1 MLRRELESPS
11 RRAHHETLGPTRVAD
26 HGCIDGGYGAHI
38 GIGWYAYKRRVD
50 TVWEAIEAPSGP
62 RAVHRRWNVATWT
75 CRAAGASGLGATSS
89 AADEEQNNEKGQN
102 DNDCF
107 HLLHTHILIDEYNL
121 FPRLKARLH
130 LGQELINHLRLGR
143 VKRAI
148 PVNLFKHR
156 HVLLGENHRLVL
168 PMKQFK
174 VAIIVRLVEFL
185 LCLECPV
192 LVHRV
197 DKALDV
203 GVLKLA
209 QLVSPLGQ
217 REIDRLTLRGVL
229 EWHRRKLDH
238 LSVPDPMVRETL
250 GGAGHV
256 SSGHSRP

>member
-1 MLRRELESPS
+1 MLKRELESPS

-38 GIGWYAYKRRVD
+38 RVGWNNYEGRLD
-50 TVWEAIEAPSGP
+50 TVWEAVIVPPSP
-62 RAVHRRWNVATWT
+62 RAVDRGWDVAAWA
-75 CRAAGASGLGATSS
+75 RHAAGASGLGATSS

-156 HVLLGENHRLVL
+156 HVLTGQNHRLVS
-168 PMKQFK
+168 PM
-174 VAIIVRLVEFL
+174 
-185 LCLECPV
+185 
-192 LVHRV
+192 
-197 DKALDV
+197 
-203 GVLKLA
+203 
-209 QLVSPLGQ
+209 
-217 REIDRLTLRGVL
+217 
-229 EWHRRKLDH
+229 
-238 LSVPDPMVRETL
+238 
-250 GGAGHV
+250 
-256 SSGHSRP
+256 